1 MKKLLTLLLA
11 MLMVFALAAC
21 DLGNTEDPGKDNPGV
36 SQSGENNDGGDKLN
50 TKREE
55 AVKQANKDN
64 WQQVVKDNF
73 GVTVTV
79 PDGWTVDIAK
89 YAAGGVKV
97 TFECSSTETEAL
109 AFLDGLYAQLKAQ
122 AVDGVKSDY
131 DGTVYE
137 SYSEALEK
145 APAFTVGRFDLVVD
159 ADKELGY
166 SINFGFDEGSGDSV
180 TGVDIF
186 FELDGEWV
194 QHSFGAA
201 VS

>member
-1 MKKLLTLLLA
+1 MKKILAILLVAMMLLS
-11 MLMVFALAAC
+11 LAAC
-21 DLGNTEDPGKDNPGV
+21 GDNNTTDPDKDNPGV

-186 FELDGEWV
+186 FELDGEWD
-194 QHSFGAA
+194 
-201 VS
+201 

>member
-1 MKKLLTLLLA
+1 MKKILAILLA
-11 MLMVFALAAC
+11 AMMVFALAAC
-21 DLGNTEDPGKDNPGV
+21 GDNNTTDPDKDNPGV
-36 SQSGENNDGGDKLN
+36 SQSGENNDGGGKLN

-89 YAAGGVKV
+89 YAAGGIKV
-97 TFECSSTETEAL
+97 TFECSSTKTEAL

-186 FELDGEWV
+186 FELDGEWD
-194 QHSFGAA
+194 
-201 VS
+201 

>member
-1 MKKLLTLLLA
+1 MKKILAILLA
-11 MLMVFALAAC
+11 AMMVFALAAC
-21 DLGNTEDPGKDNPGV
+21 DTGDDPNPSGSNNPGT

-89 YAAGGVKV
+89 YAAGGIKV

-166 SINFGFDEGSGDSV
+166 SINFGFDDGSGDSV

-186 FELDGEWV
+186 FELDGEWD
-194 QHSFGAA
+194 
-201 VS
+201 

>member
-1 MKKLLTLLLA
+1 MKRILAIILAAMMLLS
-11 MLMVFALAAC
+11 LAAC
-21 DLGNTEDPGKDNPGV
+21 GDNNTTDPNKDNPGV

-186 FELDGEWV
+186 FELDGEWD
-194 QHSFGAA
+194 
-201 VS
+201 

>member
-1 MKKLLTLLLA
+1 MKKLFAFLLA
-11 MLMVFALAAC
+11 LMMVLSLAAC
-21 DLGNTEDPGKDNPGV
+21 DLGNNENPNGDNPGT

-89 YAAGGVKV
+89 YAAGGVTV
-97 TFECSSTETEAL
+97 TFECSSTETDAI

-186 FELDGEWV
+186 FELDGEWD
-194 QHSFGAA
+194 
-201 VS
+201 

>member
-1 MKKLLTLLLA
+1 MKKILAILLA
-11 MLMVFALAAC
+11 AMMLLSLAAC
-21 DLGNTEDPGKDNPGV
+21 GDNNTTDPDKDNPGV
-36 SQSGENNDGGDKLN
+36 SQSGENNNGGDKLN

-89 YAAGGVKV
+89 YAAGGITV

-109 AFLDGLYAQLKAQ
+109 AFLDGLYAQLKEQ

-186 FELDGEWV
+186 FELDGEWD
-194 QHSFGAA
+194 
-201 VS
+201 

>member
-1 MKKLLTLLLA
+1 MKKLFALLLA
-11 MLMVFALAAC
+11 LMMIFSLAAC
-21 DLGNTEDPGKDNPGV
+21 GDNNTTDPDKDNPGV

-186 FELDGEWV
+186 FELDGEWD
-194 QHSFGAA
+194 
-201 VS
+201 

>member
-1 MKKLLTLLLA
+1 MKKLLALLLVG
-11 MLMVFALAAC
+11 MMIFSLAAC
-21 DLGNTEDPGKDNPGV
+21 GDSETPSGSEGDKPGV

-89 YAAGGVKV
+89 YAAGGVTV

-186 FELDGEWV
+186 FELDGEWD
-194 QHSFGAA
+194 
-201 VS
+201 

>member
-11 MLMVFALAAC
+11 MLMVFSLAAC
-21 DLGNTEDPGKDNPGV
+21 GENNTTDPDKDSPGV

-89 YAAGGVKV
+89 YAAGGVTV

-186 FELDGEWV
+186 FELDGEWD
-194 QHSFGAA
+194 
-201 VS
+201 

>member
-1 MKKLLTLLLA
+1 MKKILAILLA
-11 MLMVFALAAC
+11 AMMVFALAAC
-21 DLGNTEDPGKDNPGV
+21 GDNNITDPDKDNPGV

-89 YAAGGVKV
+89 YAAGGIKV

-186 FELDGEWV
+186 FELDGEWD
-194 QHSFGAA
+194 
-201 VS
+201 

>member
-1 MKKLLTLLLA
+1 MKKILAILLSA
-11 MLMVFALAAC
+11 MMVFALAAC
-21 DLGNTEDPGKDNPGV
+21 GDNNTTDPDKDNPGV
-36 SQSGENNDGGDKLN
+36 SQSGENNNGGDKLN

-79 PDGWTVDIAK
+79 PDGWIVDIAK
-89 YAAGGVKV
+89 YAAGGIKV
-97 TFECSSTETEAL
+97 TFECSSTEMEAL
-109 AFLDGLYAQLKAQ
+109 AFLDDLYAQLKAQ

-131 DGTVYE
+131 DETVYE

-186 FELDGEWV
+186 FELDGEWD
-194 QHSFGAA
+194 
-201 VS
+201 

>member
-11 MLMVFALAAC
+11 MLMVFSLAAC
-21 DLGNTEDPGKDNPGV
+21 GDNNTTDPDKDNPGV
-36 SQSGENNDGGDKLN
+36 SQSGENNDGSDKLN

-186 FELDGEWV
+186 FELDGEWD
-194 QHSFGAA
+194 
-201 VS
+201 

>member
-1 MKKLLTLLLA
+1 MKKLLAILLA
-11 MLMVFALAAC
+11 AMMVFALAAC
-21 DLGNTEDPGKDNPGV
+21 GDNNTTDPDKDSPGV

-89 YAAGGVKV
+89 YAAGGIKV
-97 TFECSSTETEAL
+97 TFECSSTETDAI

-186 FELDGEWV
+186 FELDGEWD
-194 QHSFGAA
+194 
-201 VS
+201 

>member
-1 MKKLLTLLLA
+1 MKKLLALLLA
-11 MLMVFALAAC
+11 AMMLLSLAAC
-21 DLGNTEDPGKDNPGV
+21 GDNNTTDPDKDNPGV

-186 FELDGEWV
+186 FELDGEWD
-194 QHSFGAA
+194 
-201 VS
+201 

>member
-1 MKKLLTLLLA
+1 MKKLLAILLA
-11 MLMVFALAAC
+11 AMMVFALAAC
-21 DLGNTEDPGKDNPGV
+21 GDNNTTDPDKDNPGV
-36 SQSGENNDGGDKLN
+36 SQSGENNDSGDKLN

-186 FELDGEWV
+186 FELDGEWD
-194 QHSFGAA
+194 
-201 VS
+201 

>member
-1 MKKLLTLLLA
+1 MKKLLAILLA
-11 MLMVFALAAC
+11 AMMVFALAAC
-21 DLGNTEDPGKDNPGV
+21 GDNNTTDPGKDNPGV

-89 YAAGGVKV
+89 YAAGGIKV

-186 FELDGEWV
+186 FELDGEWD
-194 QHSFGAA
+194 
-201 VS
+201 

>member
-1 MKKLLTLLLA
+1 MKKLLAILLA
-11 MLMVFALAAC
+11 AMMVFALAAC
-21 DLGNTEDPGKDNPGV
+21 GDNNTTDPNKDNPGV
-36 SQSGENNDGGDKLN
+36 SQSGENNDGDKLN

-89 YAAGGVKV
+89 YAAGGIKV

-186 FELDGEWV
+186 FELDGEWD
-194 QHSFGAA
+194 
-201 VS
+201 

>member
-1 MKKLLTLLLA
+1 MKKILAILLA
-11 MLMVFALAAC
+11 AMMVFALAAC
-21 DLGNTEDPGKDNPGV
+21 GDNNTTDPDKNNPGV

-79 PDGWTVDIAK
+79 PNGWTVDIAK
-89 YAAGGVKV
+89 YAAGGIKV

-186 FELDGEWV
+186 FELDGEWD
-194 QHSFGAA
+194 
-201 VS
+201 

>member
-1 MKKLLTLLLA
+1 MIKLLAILLA
-11 MLMVFALAAC
+11 AMMLLSLAAC
-21 DLGNTEDPGKDNPGV
+21 GDNNTTDPDKDNPGV

-89 YAAGGVKV
+89 YAAGGVTV

-186 FELDGEWV
+186 FELDGEWD
-194 QHSFGAA
+194 
-201 VS
+201 

>member
-1 MKKLLTLLLA
+1 MKKILAILLA
-11 MLMVFALAAC
+11 AMMVFALAAC
-21 DLGNTEDPGKDNPGV
+21 GDNNTTNPDKDSPGV

-97 TFECSSTETEAL
+97 TFECSSTETEVL

-186 FELDGEWV
+186 FELDGEWD
-194 QHSFGAA
+194 
-201 VS
+201 

>member
-1 MKKLLTLLLA
+1 MKKLLALLLVG
-11 MLMVFALAAC
+11 MMIFSLAAC
-21 DLGNTEDPGKDNPGV
+21 GDNNTTDPDKDNPGV
-36 SQSGENNDGGDKLN
+36 SQSGENNDSGDKLN

-89 YAAGGVKV
+89 YAAGGVTV

-186 FELDGEWV
+186 FELDGEWD
-194 QHSFGAA
+194 
-201 VS
+201 